1 MANEEQYGDIADAE
15 EIEVV
20 RSRRAGAVISV
31 RFNAEELRR
40 LRTGMN
46 RLGERRPSR
55 FIKEAALRDL
65 DQRLQRAKSPDAA
78 TIGVPHDAARATLLA
93 KPVGH
98 APNSSGGTSV
108 EVVLASS

>member
-1 MANEEQYGDIADAE
+1 MSDEAQYGDINNAE

-31 RFNAEELRR
+31 RFNPEELRR

-46 RLGERRPSR
+46 QLGERRPSR

-65 DQRLQRAKSPDAA
+65 DRRVQQSKSLDMA
-78 TIGVPHDAARATLLA
+78 TIGVPHDAASAKLVT

-98 APNSSGGTSV
+98 AISAGGVTQV
-108 EVVLASS
+108 EVVLESS

>member
-1 MANEEQYGDIADAE
+1 MADEAQYGSIADAK

-31 RFNAEELRR
+31 RFNPEELRR
-40 LRTGMN
+40 LRTGLN
-46 RLGERRPSR
+46 QLGERRPSR

-65 DQRLQRAKSPDAA
+65 DRRVQQSKSPDTA
-78 TIGVPHDAARATLLA
+78 TIGVPHDAASAKLVT

-98 APNSSGGTSV
+98 AISAGGGTQV
-108 EVVLASS
+108 EVVLESS

>member
-1 MANEEQYGDIADAE
+1 MADKAQYGDIDDAV
-15 EIEVV
+15 EIKIL

-46 RLGERRPSR
+46 QLGEGRPSR

-65 DQRLQRAKSPDAA
+65 DRRVQRTKSPDAA
-78 TIGVPHDAARATLLA
+78 TIGVPHDAASAKLVA
-93 KPVGH
+93 KPAGH
-98 APNSSGGTSV
+98 ALSAGGGTQV
-108 EVVLASS
+108 EVALASS

>member
-1 MANEEQYGDIADAE
+1 MANEAQYGDIDEAE

-20 RSRRAGAVISV
+20 RGKRAGAVISV

-46 RLGERRPSR
+46 QLGEGRPSR

-65 DQRLQRAKSPDAA
+65 DRRVQQTKSPDTA
-78 TIGVPHDAARATLLA
+78 TIGVPHDAASAKLVA

-98 APNSSGGTSV
+98 AASAGGGTQV
-108 EVVLASS
+108 EVALASS